1 MREYLVRRFLLLI
14 LTTWGVSV
22 VVFLIMRVVPGD
34 PITAMMGEGGVSTEQ
49 IAKIRRDLGLD
60 RPLYIQYVE
69 WLWDTLRLDL
79 GKSLWKGTEITFELK
94 TRLPVTLQLAIM
106 SMLVVVVVALIA
118 GVLSALYQDTWVD
131 YVFRVFTIGG
141 LALPAF
147 WVGIL
152 VILALALWFHWLPT
166 IEYVPFTQ
174 NPRENL
180 IQFAFPALVVGW
192 RGAAVTGRMV
202 RSSMLEVLREDYIR
216 TARAKGLAE
225 RVVILRHALKNASL
239 PVVTILGIEMTLLL
253 GGVVVIEQVFSMP
266 GLGRAL
272 VSAIYYRDYPMVQ
285 FLVTFF
291 ALVTMVINFLVDLT
305 YAWLDPRIRYE

>member
-1 MREYLVRRFLLLI
+1 L
-14 LTTWGVSV
+14 
-22 VVFLIMRVVPGD
+22 
-34 PITAMMGEGGVSTEQ
+34 
-49 IAKIRRDLGLD
+49 
-60 RPLYIQYVE
+60 
-69 WLWDTLRLDL
+69 
-79 GKSLWKGTEITFELK
+79 TEITFELK

-239 PVVTILGIEMTLLL
+239 PVVTILGIEVTLLL

-291 ALVTMVINFLVDLT
+291 ALVTMVINLLVDLT

>member
-1 MREYLVRRFLLLI
+1 MRDYLIRRFLLLI
-14 LTTWGVSV
+14 FTVWGVSV
-22 VVFLIMRVVPGD
+22 VIFLIMRVVPGD
-34 PITAMMGEGGVSTEQ
+34 PIMALMGEGGATKEQ

-60 RPLYIQYVE
+60 RPLAVQYFD

-79 GKSLWKGTEITFELK
+79 GKSLWKGTDITWELK
-94 TRLPVTLQLAIM
+94 TRLPVTLELAVM
-106 SMLVVVVVALIA
+106 SLLLVVIIA
-118 GVLSALYQDTWVD
+118 MVSGVLSALRQDTWVD
-131 YVFRVFTIGG
+131 YFFRVFTIGG

-152 VILALALWFHWLPT
+152 VILALALWFNWLPT
-166 IEYVPFTQ
+166 IQYVPFFE

-180 IQFAFPALVVGW
+180 IQFIFPAVVIGW

-225 RVVILRHALKNASL
+225 RVVVLRHALKNASL
-239 PVVTILGIEMTLLL
+239 PVVTVLGIEATLLL
-253 GGVVVIEQVFSMP
+253 GGVVVIEQVFSLP

-272 VSAIYYRDYPMVQ
+272 VQSIYYRDYPMVQ

-291 ALVTMVINFLVDLT
+291 AVVTVVINLLVDIT
-305 YAWLDPRIRYE
+305 YGWLDPRIRYE

>member
-1 MREYLVRRFLLLI
+1 MAL
-14 LTTWGVSV
+14 
-22 VVFLIMRVVPGD
+22 
-34 PITAMMGEGGVSTEQ
+34 MGEGGATAEQ
-49 IAKIRRDLGLD
+49 IAKIRRELGLD
-60 RPLYIQYVE
+60 RPLPVQYAQ
-69 WLWDTLRLDL
+69 WMWDTLRLDL

-94 TRLPVTLQLAIM
+94 TRLPVTLELAIM
-106 SMLVVVVVALIA
+106 SMLLAIVIAMVA
-118 GVLSALYQDTWVD
+118 GVLSALRQDTWVD
-131 YVFRVFTIGG
+131 YFFRVFTIGG

-152 VILALALWFHWLPT
+152 VILMLALWLNWLPT
-166 IEYVPFTQ
+166 IEYVPFFQ

-180 IQFAFPALVVGW
+180 IQFIFPALVVGW

-225 RVVILRHALKNASL
+225 RIVVLRHALKNASL
-239 PVVTILGIEMTLLL
+239 PVVTILGIEATLLL

-291 ALVTMVINFLVDLT
+291 AFITVLINLLVDIT
-305 YAWLDPRIRYE
+305 YGWLDPRIRYE

>member
-1 MREYLVRRFLLLI
+1 MRDYLIRRFLLLI
-14 LTTWGVSV
+14 VTVWGVSV
-22 VVFLIMRVVPGD
+22 VIFLIMRVVPGD
-34 PITAMMGEGGVSTEQ
+34 PIMALMGEGGASQEQ
-49 IAKIRRDLGLD
+49 IAKIRRELGLD
-60 RPLYIQYVE
+60 RPLPVQYAE
-69 WLWDTLRLDL
+69 WMWNTLRLDL
-79 GKSLWKGTEITFELK
+79 GKSLWKGTDITFELK
-94 TRLPVTLQLAIM
+94 TRLPVTLELAIM
-106 SMLVVVVVALIA
+106 SMLLSIVIAMVA
-118 GVLSALYQDTWVD
+118 GVLSALRQDTWVD
-131 YVFRVFTIGG
+131 YFFRVFTIGG

-152 VILALALWFHWLPT
+152 VILMLALWFNWLPT

-180 IQFAFPALVVGW
+180 IQFIFPALVVGW

-225 RVVILRHALKNASL
+225 RIVILRHALKNASL
-239 PVVTILGIEMTLLL
+239 PVVTILGIEATLLL

-291 ALVTMVINFLVDLT
+291 AFVTVVINLLIDLT
-305 YAWLDPRIRYE
+305 YGWLDPRIRYE

>member
-1 MREYLVRRFLLLI
+1 MRDYLIRRLLLLI
-14 LTTWGVSV
+14 VTVWGVSV
-22 VVFLIMRVVPGD
+22 VIFLIMRVVPGD
-34 PITAMMGEGGVSTEQ
+34 PIMALMGEGGATAEQ
-49 IAKIRRDLGLD
+49 IAKIRRELGLD
-60 RPLYIQYVE
+60 RPLPVQYAQ
-69 WLWDTLRLDL
+69 WMWDTLRLDL

-94 TRLPVTLQLAIM
+94 TRLPVTLELAIM
-106 SMLVVVVVALIA
+106 SMLLAIVIAMVA
-118 GVLSALYQDTWVD
+118 GVLSALRQDTWVD
-131 YVFRVFTIGG
+131 YFFRVFTIGG

-152 VILALALWFHWLPT
+152 VILMLALWLNWLPT
-166 IEYVPFTQ
+166 IEYVPFFQ

-180 IQFAFPALVVGW
+180 IQFIFPALVVGW

-225 RVVILRHALKNASL
+225 RIVVLRHALKNASL
-239 PVVTILGIEMTLLL
+239 PVVTILGIEATLLL

-291 ALVTMVINFLVDLT
+291 AFITVLINLLVDIT
-305 YAWLDPRIRYE
+305 YGWLDPRIRYE

>member
-1 MREYLVRRFLLLI
+1 MRDYLIRRFLLLI
-14 LTTWGVSV
+14 LTVWGVSV
-22 VVFLIMRVVPGD
+22 VIFLIMRVVPGD
-34 PITAMMGEGGVSTEQ
+34 PIMALMGEGGATKEQ

-60 RPLYIQYVE
+60 RPLVVQYFD
-69 WLWDTLRLDL
+69 WLWDTVRLDL
-79 GKSLWKGTEITFELK
+79 GKSLWKGTEISYELK

-106 SMLVVVVVALIA
+106 SLILSVVIALVTGIV
-118 GVLSALYQDTWVD
+118 SALKQDTWWD
-131 YVFRVFTIGG
+131 YAFRVFTIAG

-152 VILALALWFHWLPT
+152 VILMLALWFNWLPT
-166 IEYVPFTQ
+166 IEYVPFFE

-180 IQFAFPALVVGW
+180 LQFIFPALVIGW
-192 RGAAVTGRMV
+192 RQAAVTGRMV

-225 RVVILRHALKNASL
+225 RIVIFRHALKNASL
-239 PVVTILGIEMTLLL
+239 PVVTVIGIEATLLL

-291 ALVTMVINFLVDLT
+291 AFVTVVINLIVDLT
-305 YAWLDPRIRYE
+305 YGWLDPRIRYE